1 MKQLIM
7 VALCTLLGACASIV
21 SGTQQTMFIETPL
34 VDGAAC
40 KLNDS
45 KNGVWYLP
53 ATPGAVTV
61 AKGNGPMNVVCEKT
75 GYATAVAS
83 IDEHISDSMY
93 ANTIIWWGYIIDA
106 ATGAAQQYPD
116 KVVVWLKPTEWKS
129 PDQEVTW
136 NTEKRKF
143 DEEVARAKAEKEARK
158 NNGTNTAN
166 Q

>member
-1 MKQLIM
+1 M
-7 VALCTLLGACASIV
+7 VALCSLLGACASIV

-34 VDGAAC
+34 VDGATC

-53 ATPGAVTV
+53 STPGAVTV

-83 IDEHISDSMY
+83 VDEHVSDAMY
-93 ANTIIWWGYIIDA
+93 ANTIIWWGYIVDA

-129 PDQEVTW
+129 PDQEATW
-136 NTEKRKF
+136 NAEKKKF
-143 DEEVARAKAEKEARK
+143 DEEVARAKAEKEARRNS
-158 NNGTNTAN
+158 NNNATN